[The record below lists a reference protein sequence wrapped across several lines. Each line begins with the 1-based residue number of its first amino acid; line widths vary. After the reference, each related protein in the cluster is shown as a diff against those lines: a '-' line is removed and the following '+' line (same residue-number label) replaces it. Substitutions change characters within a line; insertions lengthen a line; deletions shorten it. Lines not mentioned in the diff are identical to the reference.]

1 MWLWPLTKK
10 RFHLASIRTNSLLE
24 RVTASALLALVV
36 WLAASCL
43 PELAD
48 EIRRLL
54 PKSLRGIGQ

>member
-1 MWLWPLTKK
+1 MALPLAKK

-24 RVTASALLALVV
+24 WVTASALLALVV

-43 PELAD
+43 LELAV

-54 PKSLRGIGQ
+54 SKFLRGISL